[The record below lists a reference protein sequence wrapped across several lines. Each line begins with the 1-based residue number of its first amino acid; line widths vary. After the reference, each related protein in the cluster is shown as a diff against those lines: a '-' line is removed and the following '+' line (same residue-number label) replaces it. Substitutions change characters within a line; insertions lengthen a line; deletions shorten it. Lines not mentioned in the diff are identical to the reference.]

1 MVGIPVPFPN
11 PVTGPGPVRV
21 QVNLNQPAAWL
32 TLKVYTLAFRIVNE
46 ENFQNLPAGPNDL
59 PLSLAGKGGRELS
72 NGFYYIEAAT
82 PQGHSMGK
90 WLILR

>member
-1 MVGIPVPFPN
+1 MAQVFFISQN

-21 QVNLNQPAAWL
+21 QVNLQQPTSWL
-32 TLKVYTLAFRIVNE
+32 KIKVYSLAFRMVNE

-59 PLSLAGKGGRELS
+59 PLALADKGGGELA
-72 NGFYYIEAAT
+72 NGLYYLEATT